1 MADTEFEQFRQS
13 FERLPQHIK
22 ATAKNYT
29 LVHDLA
35 LDDDNDGS
43 TSSTRSDS
51 DEEGGGGGVDI
62 VVGGTGVAAERS
74 GGLPERRTSPPQLS
88 RLDGPGPPRSRYV
101 WAGVAGATPVESGSL
116 DDSSS
121 AAPSAAVTS
130 SSAPPGPGGGVAAGA
145 TPSGLQR
152 ERRRRRL
159 PEIPQS
165 AKNAAAVF
173 WNSCSGC
180 STCRMSAAGGGAGGG
195 PMSLAAEL
203 GAVGAADLPV
213 FAPVFAPGGVTR
225 PLLVLKCAGLDGAGS
240 PDSQTDTLD
249 SGHSTMHS
257 PQLQHDSLSPNS
269 GSAPGSPTSSAGT
282 DGVGGAGGRLPTSQ
296 LELLEATHR
305 GLYKFVPRHRD
316 EIEVEIGDLI
326 YVQKEADDLWCEGVN
341 LRTGRQGCFPSA
353 YAVDLAYAELDPSEP
368 RVRRERFLMR
378 YLGSVETQRHKGTAV
393 LAAAVGKMVGQD
405 GSPKGAYTPCVL
417 EVSDKGLRMSDSGR
431 GKRPRTSR
439 QTPLLD
445 YFYSLKHV
453 SFCAYLPR
461 DQRFLGFITKHPQAQ
476 RFACHVFQGQ
486 ESTRPVAESVG
497 RAFQRFYQKYVETA
511 FPVEDIYID

>member
-1 MADTEFEQFRQS
+1 MADTEFEEFRQC
-13 FERLPQHIK
+13 FDRLPQHIK
-22 ATAKNYT
+22 ATAKTYT
-29 LVHDLA
+29 LVHDLV
-35 LDDDNDGS
+35 LDDDTDASSGS
-43 TSSTRSDS
+43 ARSDS
-51 DEEGGGGGVDI
+51 DGVGDGDGGGGG
-62 VVGGTGVAAERS
+62 AS
-74 GGLPERRTSPPQLS
+74 GG
-88 RLDGPGPPRSRYV
+88 
-101 WAGVAGATPVESGSL
+101 
-116 DDSSS
+116 
-121 AAPSAAVTS
+121 
-130 SSAPPGPGGGVAAGA
+130 GPGGGDATDVKLIGERFGRLETSRDAPPRPRYVWEGREGHKATEQPLASRLDTLMTGLGGGGGAVTPATSAAPGTA
-145 TPSGLQR
+145 TPTVGGPPR

-165 AKNAAAVF
+165 AKNAAAAASAY
-173 WNSCSGC
+173 WNSGCSGC
-180 STCRMSAAGGGAGGG
+180 GTCRSASLPA

-203 GAVGAADLPV
+203 GAVGAGDL
-213 FAPVFAPGGVTR
+213 PVFAPGGVTR
-225 PLLVLKCAGLDGAGS
+225 PLLVLKCTGLDEVGS

-269 GSAPGSPTSSAGT
+269 GSAPGSPTSSSMDGAG
-282 DGVGGAGGRLPTSQ
+282 VGGRLPVSQ

-316 EIEVEIGDLI
+316 EIDVEIGDLI

-353 YAVDLAYAELDPSEP
+353 YAVDLEYTELDPSEP

-393 LAAAVGKMVGQD
+393 LSAAVKKMVDQD
-405 GSPKGAYTPCVL
+405 GNPKGPYTSCVL

-431 GKRPRTSR
+431 GKRAPRSP
-439 QTPLLD
+439 QGPQAPPLD

-461 DQRFLGFITKHPQAQ
+461 DQRFMGFITKHPQMQ
-476 RFACHVFQGQ
+476 RFACHVFLGQ

>member
-1 MADTEFEQFRQS
+1 MADTEFEEFRQC

-22 ATAKNYT
+22 ATAQTYT
-29 LVHDLA
+29 LVHDLV
-35 LDDDNDGS
+35 LDDDTDGS
-43 TSSTRSDS
+43 SGSARSDS
-51 DEEGGGGGVDI
+51 DASRDGDGGSLD
-62 VVGGTGVAAERS
+62 AAPRARDARDDAALA
-74 GGLPERRTSPPQLS
+74 GDRFGS
-88 RLDGPGPPRSRYV
+88 RLETRLEAPPRPRYV
-101 WAGVAGATPVESGSL
+101 WEGLKEQPPPTLGTLGSL
-116 DDSSS
+116 AGQG
-121 AAPSAAVTS
+121 AAAAS
-130 SSAPPGPGGGVAAGA
+130 GGPP
-145 TPSGLQR
+145 R

-165 AKNAAAVF
+165 AKNAASAY
-173 WNSCSGC
+173 WNSGCAGC
-180 STCRMSAAGGGAGGG
+180 STCRSASLVGGGAGGG

-213 FAPVFAPGGVTR
+213 FAPGGMTR
-225 PLLVLKCAGLDGAGS
+225 PLLVLKCTGLDGPGAGS

-269 GSAPGSPTSSAGT
+269 GSAPGSPTSSSMDSAT
-282 DGVGGAGGRLPTSQ
+282 GRLPLSQ

-316 EIEVEIGDLI
+316 EIDVEIGDLI

-353 YAVDLAYAELDPSEP
+353 YAVDLEYTELDPSEP

-393 LAAAVGKMVGQD
+393 LSAAVKKMVDQD
-405 GSPKGAYTPCVL
+405 GNPKGPYTSCVL

-431 GKRPRTSR
+431 GKRASRSPPRSS
-439 QTPLLD
+439 PPLD

-461 DQRFLGFITKHPQAQ
+461 DQRFMGFITKHPQMQ
-476 RFACHVFQGQ
+476 RFACHVFLGQ

>member
-1 MADTEFEQFRQS
+1 MADTEFEQFRQC

-22 ATAKNYT
+22 ATAQTYT

-35 LDDDNDGS
+35 LDDDTDGS
-43 TSSTRSDS
+43 SGSTRSDTE
-51 DEEGGGGGVDI
+51 EEGNG
-62 VVGGTGVAAERS
+62 
-74 GGLPERRTSPPQLS
+74 
-88 RLDGPGPPRSRYV
+88 LDGHGPALGPGLGPPRNRYV
-101 WAGVAGATPVESGSL
+101 WAGPGAAGPGATPADGLIAGLSL
-116 DDSSS
+116 GGGLGGL
-121 AAPSAAVTS
+121 AGAAVTAVTS
-130 SSAPPGPGGGVAAGA
+130 GAAAGGPGGALG
-145 TPSGLQR
+145 PPR

-165 AKNAAAVF
+165 AKNAAAAY
-173 WNSCSGC
+173 WNSGCVGC
-180 STCRMSAAGGGAGGG
+180 STCRSAGGGLGGG

-203 GAVGAADLPV
+203 GAVGAGDL
-213 FAPVFAPGGVTR
+213 PVFAPGGVTR
-225 PLLVLKCAGLDGAGS
+225 PLLVLKCGLDGAGS

-269 GSAPGSPTSSAGT
+269 GSAPGSPTSSAE
-282 DGVGGAGGRLPTSQ
+282 DAGGAGGRLPMSQ

-316 EIEVEIGDLI
+316 EIDVEIGDLI

-353 YAVDLAYAELDPSEP
+353 YAVDLEYAELDPSEP

-393 LAAAVGKMVGQD
+393 LAAAVNKMVGED
-405 GSPKGAYTPCVL
+405 GQPRGHTPCVL

-431 GKRPRTSR
+431 GKVFQRSSSQQSP
-439 QTPLLD
+439 PLD

-461 DQRFLGFITKHPQAQ
+461 DQRYLGFITKHPQLQ

-486 ESTRPVAESVG
+486 ASTRPVAESVG

>member
-1 MADTEFEQFRQS
+1 MR
-13 FERLPQHIK
+13 
-22 ATAKNYT
+22 

-35 LDDDNDGS
+35 LDEDNDGS
-43 TSSTRSDS
+43 NSSTRSDS
-51 DEEGGGGGVDI
+51 DEDACGGGGGGVPAASD
-62 VVGGTGVAAERS
+62 GGGGGLGGGLGTSAPQGAERR
-74 GGLPERRTSPPQLS
+74 PSPPHLT
-88 RLDGPGPPRSRYV
+88 RLDGPPRSRYV
-101 WAGVAGATPVESGSL
+101 WAGVAGATPVESGAL
-116 DDSSS
+116 GEGRAPGLSSVTAGS
-121 AAPSAAVTS
+121 AAAVTS
-130 SSAPPGPGGGVAAGA
+130 APAPGDAVVAAASAVPGG
-145 TPSGLQR
+145 PPR

-165 AKNAAAVF
+165 AKNAAAAF
-173 WNSCSGC
+173 WNSSCAGC
-180 STCRMSAAGGGAGGG
+180 STCRMAGSGAG

-203 GAVGAADLPV
+203 GAAGAADLPV

-225 PLLVLKCAGLDGAGS
+225 PLLVLKCTGLDS

-269 GSAPGSPTSSAGT
+269 GSAPGSPTSSA

-305 GLYKFVPRHRD
+305 GLYKFAPRHRD

-353 YAVDLAYAELDPSEP
+353 YAVDMEYAELDPSEP

-393 LAAAVGKMVGQD
+393 LAAAVSKMVGSD
-405 GSPKGAYTPCVL
+405 GNPKGTYMPCVL

-431 GKRPRTSR
+431 GKRPRTPQ
-439 QTPLLD
+439 QTPPLD

-461 DQRFLGFITKHPQAQ
+461 DQRFLGFITKHPQMQ